1 MARKTWTHARTERI
15 TRPEAQ
21 AGYDLARSSYEF
33 GQRVRERRLEVGMTQ
48 KTLAEKLNTSQPAIA
63 RLEAGG
69 TQPRLQ
75 TILALSAALGVHWSI
90 GQGGIGV
97 VLGRAS

>member
-1 MARKTWTHARTERI
+1 MPRKTWANARASRLAE
-15 TRPEAQ
+15 PEARD
-21 AGYDLARSSYEF
+21 GYDLARSSYEF

-48 KTLAEKLNTSQPAIA
+48 QDLAERLHTSQSAIA

-75 TILALSAALGVHWSI
+75 TILALSEALEIDWSLGTTGV
-90 GQGGIGV
+90 GV
-97 VLGRAS
+97 VLRHAS

>member
-1 MARKTWTHARTERI
+1 MARRTWTHARTERI
-15 TRPEAQ
+15 TRPGARD
-21 AGYDLARSSYEF
+21 GYELARASHEF
-33 GQRVRERRLEVGMTQ
+33 GQRVRERRLQVGLTQ
-48 KTLAEKLNTSQPAIA
+48 KDLAEKLNTSQSAVA

-75 TILALSAALGVHWSI
+75 TILALSNALEVDWSI
-90 GQGGIGV
+90 GQSGVGI